1 MYIYAESE
9 RLYLR
14 EFTPADA
21 ALLYDLDS
29 DPEVMRYLTD
39 GKTTP
44 MEQIQKDMPR
54 ILSYADKL
62 DHKLGIWV
70 AHLMD
75 TDEFIGWFLLRP
87 DKKSPDNLKNIELGY
102 RLKKKFWG
110 QGYAT
115 EMSRILVDKAFA
127 LTTTETVFARTHLLN
142 VGSWSVMKKL
152 GMTFKHEYLEDD
164 FIGEDKRAVLY
175 EITREQWTNLQ

>member
-1 MYIYAESE
+1 MYIYAQSQ

-14 EFTPADA
+14 EFTAADA
-21 ALLYDLDS
+21 ALLFDLDS
-29 DPEVMRYLTD
+29 DPEVMRYLSD
-39 GKTTP
+39 GKATP
-44 MEQIQKDMPR
+44 MDQIQKDMPR

-70 AHLMD
+70 AHLKD

-102 RLKKKFWG
+102 RLKKKFWR

-115 EMSRILVDKAFA
+115 EMSQILIDMAFA
-127 LTTTETVFARTHLLN
+127 LPTTETVFAKTHVLN

-152 GMTFKHEYLEDD
+152 GMTFVKEYLDD
-164 FIGEDKRAVLY
+164 DVPWADKRCVFY
-175 EITREQWTNLQ
+175 EITREQWTNPL